1 MTVVISS
8 REGMG
13 CKLIR
18 KHVSFEGLVLFFF
31 LSSCFLTIK
40 RSVSNYPLHRGK
52 VYELSDY
59 VDHVLLKSNKS
70 LFFVFFFLVFL
81 QDKIGEGIMSIILGQ
96 SPVQEY
102 KVNPPKN
109 KITSS

>member
-13 CKLIR
+13 YKLIR
-18 KHVSFEGLVLFFF
+18 KRASFAGLVLFFF

-40 RSVSNYPLHRGK
+40 RSISNYPLHRGK

-70 LFFVFFFLVFL
+70 LFFVFFFPVLL

>member
-8 REGMG
+8 GEGMG
-13 CKLIR
+13 CKFIR

-40 RSVSNYPLHRGK
+40 RSISNYPLHRGK

-70 LFFVFFFLVFL
+70 LFFVFFFPVLL

>member
-1 MTVVISS
+1 MTVVMSS

-59 VDHVLLKSNKS
+59 VDHVLLKLNKS
-70 LFFVFFFLVFL
+70 LF
-81 QDKIGEGIMSIILGQ
+81 IIL
-96 SPVQEY
+96 PVHR
-102 KVNPPKN
+102 
-109 KITSS
+109 TSFHSLLIMDEKTH